1 MLGFYTINDYGGICG
16 HPFNQT
22 IGGFVLD
29 IPFHIYPKSKP
40 LKSRIKPFK
49 IHSNKFQ
56 YTLDTSQTLPYNIH
70 MAEKYLPTY
79 STHFPYLLPDYKGS
93 EYDRPSPKTKLST
106 L

>member
-1 MLGFYTINDYGGICG
+1 MLGFYIINDYGGICG

-40 LKSRIKPFK
+40 LKSMIKPFK

-56 YTLDTSQTLPYNIH
+56 
-70 MAEKYLPTY
+70 
-79 STHFPYLLPDYKGS
+79 
-93 EYDRPSPKTKLST
+93 
-106 L
+106 